1 LDELTFRL
9 QDVVKGETDFI
20 GPLDLI
26 LSLLSKNKMEIAD
39 LKISELL
46 DQYLEH
52 MRENDLDLDVASEF
66 TVMASHLVYL
76 KSRMLLALGHD
87 YEDEDMALLLRALE
101 ERRNRDVYD
110 KIKLAVAYLAPL
122 SNFGRDI
129 YAKPPEVYKR
139 DTEYRRFHKSDEL
152 KYAMDELFERIA
164 RRAPP
169 EQSAFSSIMRRE
181 PYPVQRK
188 LDFLLGRLEINDRL
202 DMNALFGESVTRSEM
217 VATFLAVLELCKLE
231 RIIVE
236 ITNDNELSI
245 IKVEATGTAARGE
258 NQNGHKR
265 S

>member
-9 QDVVKGETDFI
+9 QDVVKGETDFV

-52 MRENDLDLDVASEF
+52 MRESELDLDVASEF

-76 KSRMLLALGHD
+76 KSRMLLALGQD
-87 YEDEDMALLLRALE
+87 REDEDMALLLRALE
-101 ERRNRDVYD
+101 ERRNRDVYE
-110 KIKLAVAYLAPL
+110 KIKLAAAYLAPL

-129 YAKPPEVYKR
+129 YSKPPETLKK

-152 KYAMDELFERIA
+152 KYAMEELFDRIA

-181 PYPVQRK
+181 PYPVKRK
-188 LDFLLGRLEINDRL
+188 LELLISRLEISGRL

-231 RIIVE
+231 KIIVE
-236 ITNDNELSI
+236 IANGSELAI
-245 IKVEATGTAARGE
+245 IKR
-258 NQNGHKR
+258 
-265 S
+265 